1 MKKVITYGT
10 YDLFH
15 EGHYNLL
22 KRAKNL
28 GDYLI
33 VGITTEQYD
42 ETRGKLNVVD
52 SLITRIDNVRATG
65 FVDEIIIEDHPGQKI
80 EDIQKYGIDIF
91 TVGSDWVGNFDHL
104 KSLCEVVY
112 LERTKDVSST
122 IRRQNNNPIIKIGVV
137 GTGRVAAKFPG
148 EAKYVSGVSVVGAFN
163 PHENHAREYTEQH
176 GLAFWE
182 DDYGRFLDKVD
193 AVYIASPHETHFEY
207 TKLALERKKHVLCEK
222 PFVLKKAHAEE
233 LFAIAKE
240 NQCILMEAIKT
251 AYCPGFVQLITI
263 ARSGAIGDVVDV
275 EASFSRLTKSELRE
289 MTDAKY
295 GGSFTEFGSYTLL
308 PIIKLLGK
316 DYKEVRFD
324 SIKADNGIDLYTK
337 ASFTFDKGM
346 ALSKTGVEVKTEGQL
361 IVAGTKGYILA
372 KSPWWLTQSFEIR
385 YEDPNKKDVYSSVY
399 LGKGIRYEISDFA
412 RAIGGDTN
420 KLYKLTRRESITM
433 AGIMERF
440 ITQREE
446 LNV

>member
-1 MKKVITYGT
+1 M
-10 YDLFH
+10 
-15 EGHYNLL
+15 
-22 KRAKNL
+22 
-28 GDYLI
+28 
-33 VGITTEQYD
+33 
-42 ETRGKLNVVD
+42 
-52 SLITRIDNVRATG
+52 
-65 FVDEIIIEDHPGQKI
+65 
-80 EDIQKYGIDIF
+80 
-91 TVGSDWVGNFDHL
+91 
-104 KSLCEVVY
+104 
-112 LERTKDVSST
+112 
-122 IRRQNNNPIIKIGVV
+122 
-137 GTGRVAAKFPG
+137 
-148 EAKYVSGVSVVGAFN
+148 
-163 PHENHAREYTEQH
+163 
-176 GLAFWE
+176 
-182 DDYGRFLDKVD
+182 
-193 AVYIASPHETHFEY
+193 
-207 TKLALERKKHVLCEK
+207 
-222 PFVLKKAHAEE
+222 
-233 LFAIAKE
+233 
-240 NQCILMEAIKT
+240 
-251 AYCPGFVQLITI
+251 
-263 ARSGAIGDVVDV
+263 
-275 EASFSRLTKSELRE
+275 
-289 MTDAKY
+289 
-295 GGSFTEFGSYTLL
+295 
-308 PIIKLLGK
+308 LGK